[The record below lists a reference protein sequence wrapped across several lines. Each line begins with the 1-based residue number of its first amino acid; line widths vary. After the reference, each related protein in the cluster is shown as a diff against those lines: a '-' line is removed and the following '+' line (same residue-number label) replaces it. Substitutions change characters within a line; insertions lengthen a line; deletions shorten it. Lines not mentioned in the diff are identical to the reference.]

1 MHRMGVIQKRLKS
14 FVKKFILL
22 GIRIFALF
30 FFKKIMQ
37 KSSFEF
43 KIYNSFR
50 WCHKYSI
57 ILLDGSHNGKNQR
70 RYFYFNWYFVFWCDF
85 YFCKFNFVNC
95 NFVNCNFVI
104 LGEPNQFIC
113 TGALVEPDLVVTSAS
128 CTLRMFET
136 GVDNFE
142 LVLGDSNLNIDLPF
156 GVQVHEISQV
166 IVHENYRPDDSF
178 HYEDIGNKQTCCKNV
193 LCIISG

>member
-1 MHRMGVIQKRLKS
+1 MYI
-14 FVKKFILL
+14 
-22 GIRIFALF
+22 
-30 FFKKIMQ
+30 
-37 KSSFEF
+37 
-43 KIYNSFR
+43 
-50 WCHKYSI
+50 
-57 ILLDGSHNGKNQR
+57 
-70 RYFYFNWYFVFWCDF
+70 
-85 YFCKFNFVNC
+85 
-95 NFVNCNFVI
+95 VI

-193 LCIISG
+193 LINDISSLITSFSL

>member
-1 MHRMGVIQKRLKS
+1 MEKTKEGTIFNLNHILFSGVILY
-14 FVKKFILL
+14 I
-22 GIRIFALF
+22 
-30 FFKKIMQ
+30 
-37 KSSFEF
+37 
-43 KIYNSFR
+43 
-50 WCHKYSI
+50 
-57 ILLDGSHNGKNQR
+57 
-70 RYFYFNWYFVFWCDF
+70 
-85 YFCKFNFVNC
+85 
-95 NFVNCNFVI
+95 VI

-193 LCIISG
+193 LINDISSLITSFSL